1 MKTFEK
7 YIQKYL
13 NKLGYQE
20 TTKCKN
26 DLVNTLRV
34 YKCLAPSAETYVFE
48 TGEVQQLLN
57 LGGTIPIKYKEEN
70 YNIPVKIWV
79 LKDYPE
85 TPPFCYVIP
94 TKDMELS
101 VSPYLDHS
109 GLVELPCLTEW
120 NHKATDLNTFLQ
132 IARITF
138 SETPPVFS
146 KPKLS
151 ARRKLSKDEFE
162 SVWEEH
168 FPDEDEKLLKTFF
181 LKSASETCRSKL
193 GEEYSKTKAEVD
205 SLHSVNKELIDRQ
218 EAIQNILEN
227 IKTKEIETDETIEIV
242 AKTLDTFK
250 SVVTERSKEVNG
262 DDIEELIKVP
272 NAAHAQL
279 LEAMANDEAIND
291 CIYALGQALENEK
304 ITLEVYLRKV
314 RELSRKQFT
323 CRILVNS
330 LQQLNLK

>member
-1 MKTFEK
+1 MRHFH
-7 YIQKYL
+7 
-13 NKLGYQE
+13 
-20 TTKCKN
+20 
-26 DLVNTLRV
+26 
-34 YKCLAPSAETYVFE
+34 
-48 TGEVQQLLN
+48 
-57 LGGTIPIKYKEEN
+57 IKY
-70 YNIPVKIWV
+70 
-79 LKDYPE
+79 
-85 TPPFCYVIP
+85 
-94 TKDMELS
+94 
-101 VSPYLDHS
+101 S

-146 KPKLS
+146 KPKVS
-151 ARRKLSKDEFE
+151 ARRKVSKDEFE

-181 LKSASETCRSKL
+181 LKSASETCRSML

-242 AKTLDTFK
+242 AKTVDTFK